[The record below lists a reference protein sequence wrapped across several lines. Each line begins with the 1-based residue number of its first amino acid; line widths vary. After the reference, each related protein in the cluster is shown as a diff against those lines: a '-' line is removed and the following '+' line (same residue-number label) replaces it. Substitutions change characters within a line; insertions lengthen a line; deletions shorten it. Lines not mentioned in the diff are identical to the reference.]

1 MLNLLEAIKKIIEK
15 FIINSTSISA
25 LVDPNDI
32 IIPVSST
39 RRWQLGDEII
49 IYDTE
54 VLAQTGEGEIRT
66 IECIDC
72 DDNTLTLNAGLVEG
86 YNPSTGYVQ
95 KLIGDNFIQ
104 GVYIGSPGKISHFP
118 AISIAAKSKDNEWF
132 TLESTSEEFNIDITI
147 HVEAADYEKSYRL
160 MHIYAKKIESALFR
174 SLYPLVEPYNV
185 AILSDSV
192 SDSDTIISVIDESP
206 LTPGQLSI
214 VFLESEDWLRFNKVK
229 TVLQPNVFEMQFPVG
244 RPFSAGDKLI
254 APRRHMYNAFPRGIK
269 YGLINAESG
278 VFEAAVV
285 NYHAFEERRRYY
297 PYIDPLDF

>member
-1 MLNLLEAIKKIIEK
+1 MLQLLEAIKKIIEK

-25 LVDPNDI
+25 IVDPEDL

-39 RRWQLGDEII
+39 RRWQLGDEIV

-54 VLAQTGEGEIRT
+54 VLEQTGEGEIRT

-72 DDNTLTLNAGLVEG
+72 VDNMITLDRALVDG
-86 YNPSTGYVQ
+86 YNPSTGFVQ
-95 KLIGDNFIQ
+95 KIVGDRFIQ
-104 GVYIGSPGKISHFP
+104 GVYIGAPGKISHYP

-132 TLESTSEEFNIDITI
+132 TLESTSEEFSVDITV
-147 HVEAADYEKSYRL
+147 HVDAADYEKSYRL
-160 MHIYAKKIESALFR
+160 MHIYAQKIEAALFR
-174 SLYPLVEPYNV
+174 SLYPLVEPFNV

-192 SDSDTIISVIDESP
+192 SDSDTVVRVIDEST
-206 LTPGQLSI
+206 LTPGQLDI
-214 VFLESEDWLRFNKVK
+214 IFLESEDWLRYNKVIA
-229 TVLQPNVFEMQFPVG
+229 VQQPGVFELAFPVG

-269 YGLINAESG
+269 YGLIDTKSG

-285 NYHAFEERRRYY
+285 SYMAVEERRRYF